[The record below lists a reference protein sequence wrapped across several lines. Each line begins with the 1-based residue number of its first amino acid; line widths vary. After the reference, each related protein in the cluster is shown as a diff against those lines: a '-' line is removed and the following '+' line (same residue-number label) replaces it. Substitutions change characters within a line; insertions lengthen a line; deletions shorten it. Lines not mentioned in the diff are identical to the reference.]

1 MAIEFKLGKS
11 KVRMW
16 KSMPS
21 SYPVDKDVELF
32 DWLNSNA
39 SNFLDPK
46 DKIEAVKYLSS
57 TIRNDPNASG
67 MGIAFDHRFE
77 IQPKAIFVTLDDRGN
92 RNLGIVEISTSAIG
106 LKDVGILHT
115 YAKMVEPKYALLLC
129 EKSYSK
135 ELTYLLTDPK
145 IGPRLMEYAGG
156 RNLHLMDFN

>member
-1 MAIEFKLGKS
+1 
-11 KVRMW
+11 
-16 KSMPS
+16 MPS
-21 SYPVDKDVELF
+21 KHEVDKDLELF
-32 DWLNSNA
+32 DWLKSRA
-39 SNFLDPK
+39 TNFLDPK
-46 DKIEAVKYLSS
+46 ERIESVKYLSN

-67 MGIAFDHRFE
+67 LGITFDHRFE

-156 RNLHLMDFN
+156 RILHLMDFN

>member
-1 MAIEFKLGKS
+1 
-11 KVRMW
+11 
-16 KSMPS
+16 MPS
-21 SYPVDKDVELF
+21 KHEVDKDLELF
-32 DWLNSNA
+32 NWLKSR
-39 SNFLDPK
+39 STNFLDPK
-46 DKIEAVKYLSS
+46 ERIESVKYLSN

-67 MGIAFDHRFE
+67 LGITFDHRFE

>member
-1 MAIEFKLGKS
+1 
-11 KVRMW
+11 
-16 KSMPS
+16 MPS
-21 SYPVDKDVELF
+21 KHEVDKDLELF
-32 DWLNSNA
+32 DWLKSRA
-39 SNFLDPK
+39 TNFLDPK
-46 DKIEAVKYLSS
+46 ERIESVKYLSN

-67 MGIAFDHRFE
+67 LGITFDHRFE

-145 IGPRLMEYAGG
+145 IGPRLMEYAVG
-156 RNLHLMDFN
+156 RNLYLMDFN